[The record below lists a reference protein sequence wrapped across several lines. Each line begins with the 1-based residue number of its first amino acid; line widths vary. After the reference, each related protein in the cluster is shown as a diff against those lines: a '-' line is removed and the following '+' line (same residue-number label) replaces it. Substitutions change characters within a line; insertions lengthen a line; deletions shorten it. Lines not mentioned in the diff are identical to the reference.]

1 MRRVAVLLAA
11 GLLALIVQSAA
22 VLVVPYP
29 FCPDLGLLV
38 VVALGL
44 HWAPLP
50 SGFAMAA
57 ALGYAT
63 DVLSSSLLGQHALL
77 RLLTFA
83 AARVTGRQIHLRGA
97 LPLAVFAA
105 GLTVA
110 YAAALQAVLAF
121 FTSSSPEVG
130 AVGRT
135 LVHAVVNALFAPPVA
150 ALVEWLA
157 AWSGDDDP
165 SRRTVRLEARGAR

>member
-1 MRRVAVLLAA
+1 MAL
-11 GLLALIVQSAA
+11 GLLALIVQSAV
-22 VLVVPYP
+22 VLVVPEP
-29 FCPDLGLLV
+29 LCPDLGLLV

-44 HWAPLP
+44 HWASLP
-50 SGFAMAA
+50 SGFALAA

-77 RLLTFA
+77 RLLSFG
-83 AARVTGRQIHLRGA
+83 AARLAGRQLNLRGA
-97 LPLAVFAA
+97 MPLAVFAA

-110 YAAALQAVLAF
+110 YATALQAVLAF

-130 AVGRT
+130 AALRT
-135 LVHAVVNALFAPPVA
+135 LAHALVNALFASPVA
-150 ALVEWLA
+150 ALVERVC

-165 SRRTVRLEARGAR
+165 ARRSVRLEPRSAR